1 MSRAPRLEGFTVL
14 TLAMGAVLLGLG
26 TWQLERLNW
35 KEALIAER
43 TARLAAPPLP
53 LRPGATTPETP
64 GALDFRR
71 VELSGRYRHQDE
83 LLLVAPSI
91 TGQAGY
97 HVVTPLERPGGDLVL
112 VSRGWIPYRLRAPET
127 RAGGQV
133 EGPVTITGIA
143 RTAGRQGL
151 FVPDNE
157 PGNGLWYW
165 RDLEGMAAHLGR
177 EVAPILVEA
186 GPEPNPGGYPVG
198 GQTLLKL
205 PNDHLGYA
213 LTWYALAAALAA
225 VYLVRRRKATRADG
239 GGR

>member
-1 MSRAPRLEGFTVL
+1 MRGVPRVGGFTAL

-26 TWQLERLNW
+26 TWQLERLDW
-35 KEALIAER
+35 KEALISER
-43 TARLAAPPLP
+43 ATRLAAPPLP
-53 LRPGATTPETP
+53 LPLGPTALEAPGT
-64 GALDFRR
+64 LDFRR
-71 VELSGRYRHQDE
+71 VELSGHYRHQDE

-91 TGQAGY
+91 SGQAGY
-97 HVVTPLERPGGDLVL
+97 HVITPLERPGGGLVL

-127 RAGGQV
+127 RPRGQV
-133 EGPVTITGIA
+133 GGLVSITGIA
-143 RTAGRQGL
+143 RGRGRQGL

-157 PGNGLWYW
+157 PDNGLWYW

-177 EVAPILVEA
+177 EVAPFLVEA

-198 GQTLLKL
+198 GQTRAQLQ
-205 PNDHLGYA
+205 NDHLGYA

-225 VYLVRRRKATRADG
+225 IYFVRRRKVTRGDG